1 MDAMRTTR
9 NLFGQSMA
17 LDPRANLAQLA
28 TMGTPNVQAASLL
41 DDDIAR
47 YQNPFTRT
55 SFRTCIS
62 RHPKTTRYGTTKSA
76 RQSNKSWC
84 VWW

>member
-1 MDAMRTTR
+1 MQQQE

-41 DDDIAR
+41 DTDIAR
-47 YQNPFTRT
+47 YQNPFTEQ
-55 SFRTCIS
+55 F
-62 RHPKTTRYGTTKSA
+62 
-76 RQSNKSWC
+76 
-84 VWW
+84 